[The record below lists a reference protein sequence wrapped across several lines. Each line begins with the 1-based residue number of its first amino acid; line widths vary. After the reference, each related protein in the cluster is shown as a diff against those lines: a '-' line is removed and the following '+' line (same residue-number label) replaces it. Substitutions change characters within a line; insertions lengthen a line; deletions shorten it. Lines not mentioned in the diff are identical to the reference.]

1 MKAENEQNQLVQ
13 QLSAQEQERVINA
26 LRQAYGAVKRIFP
39 EDIEGQEKSVN
50 EVLEGLQKPV
60 VEEYDENGFQKCYR
74 LNIYTDSE
82 DLVMI
87 TVDVNFGKSALI
99 VKHHETGRMLKS
111 LCYLVPQDIVP
122 THEWYRPTME
132 EHKLLPR
139 DMREH
144 VSNGGLMLRKIG
156 QSFKTTFK
164 QQIRKMTNKNFN

>member
-39 EDIEGQEKSVN
+39 KSIEGQEKVVN
-50 EVLEGLQKPV
+50 EILEGLQKPV

-74 LNIYTDSE
+74 LNIYMDVQHS
-82 DLVMI
+82 MI
-87 TVDVNFGKSALI
+87 TVDINLGNSALI

-111 LCYLVPQDIVP
+111 LCYLVPQDITP

-164 QQIRKMTNKNFN
+164 QQIKKLTNQNFN

>member
-1 MKAENEQNQLVQ
+1 MKAEKEENLNQEKVQNERIL
-13 QLSAQEQERVINA
+13 NA
-26 LRQAYGAVKRIFP
+26 LRQAYKAVDRVFP
-39 EDIEGQEKSVN
+39 EDIESQKKAVSDIMQS
-50 EVLEGLQKPV
+50 LQKPV
-60 VEEYDENGFQKCYR
+60 AEEYDDNGFQKCNR
-74 LNIYTDSE
+74 LNIYTDGQ

-87 TVDVNFGKSALI
+87 TVDVNIGKSALI
-99 VKHHETGRMLKS
+99 IKHHEKKRMLKS

-132 EHKLLPR
+132 EHKLLDR